1 MNGKWFE
8 NDPVKN
14 QSIDSFDSICTKTIK
29 MGIRYTKLLFIA
41 SLSILFVDA
50 QQSIFNPGS
59 YTVYSEDNEKVVVGD
74 TLFKGKQAIKLDGY
88 ARSIALLNDLKT
100 KNFRV
105 EMDIAGKIMPGLG
118 FHAKD
123 GLNYQFIYFRPQMGN
138 TREAIQ
144 YIPIYNG
151 ALSWVFYNYPVY
163 ETTAD
168 VQSLEWFHAA
178 FEVRGKNLKVFVNDE
193 PEPKMD
199 LSILDNPIN
208 GEKLLLRSL
217 FGPSYF
223 ANITYQP
230 LLETKIKVSP
240 PSEKGFLTNWEIS
253 RQFNRDTI
261 VGHFDN
267 ILDLANTQNHWK
279 TINTSPDSYVN
290 FSPYFEYPQGVLV
303 AKTTMEAEHE
313 SVKNLHFDFV
323 GRVKII
329 LNGNAVFDY
338 KKIKFERVFD
348 GTFSI
353 GLPLKKGKNEL
364 VVIAEGDAAFFG
376 KGFKYLNRQQHT
388 NWGFI
393 ARIEP

>member
-1 MNGKWFE
+1 
-8 NDPVKN
+8 
-14 QSIDSFDSICTKTIK
+14 

-41 SLSILFVDA
+41 SLSILFGNA
-50 QQSIFNPGS
+50 QQSIFDPGS
-59 YTVYSEDNEKVVVGD
+59 YAVYSDDNEKVVVSD
-74 TLFKGKQAIKLDGY
+74 TLFKGKQALKLDGEG
-88 ARSIALLNDLKT
+88 RSMALLNDLKT

-105 EMDIAGKIMPGLG
+105 EMDIAGKVMSGLG

-138 TREAIQ
+138 TKEAIQ
-144 YIPIYNG
+144 YIPVYNG

-163 ETTAD
+163 ETTAAI
-168 VQSLEWFHAA
+168 QSLEWFHAT
-178 FEVRGKNLKVFVNDE
+178 FEVRGKNLKVFVNND

-199 LSILDNPIN
+199 ISILDNPID
-208 GEKLLLRSL
+208 GGKLLLRSL

-230 LLETKIKVSP
+230 L
-240 PSEKGFLTNWEIS
+240 SEAEIEAKPLSEEGFLTKWQIS
-253 RQFNRDTI
+253 KQFNRDTI
-261 VGHFDN
+261 VGHYDA
-267 ILDLANTQNHWK
+267 ILKLADAQNEWK
-279 TINTSPDSYVN
+279 AINTPQDAYVN
-290 FSPYFEYPQGVLV
+290 FSQYFEHPKGILV
-303 AKTTMEAEHE
+303 AKTTIEAEYE

-329 LNGNAVFDY
+329 LNGNAVFAY
-338 KKIKFERVFD
+338 KKIRFERVFD

-364 VVIAEGDAAFFG
+364 VVITEGDAAFFG
-376 KGFKYLNRQQHT
+376 KGFKYLGRHQHT

-393 ARIEP
+393 ARVEP